1 MLALLLLIVGIAML
15 VWASDLFVDAAE
27 DTGKALKMPSFIIGV
42 VIVGIGTSLPELV
55 SSLVSVFQ
63 DASEIVPGNVLGSNT
78 TNILLVLGVGAL
90 MSKDMVF
97 KKDLLHGDMPI
108 LLSASVFLYFT
119 LIDGNF
125 TIAEALIFLV
135 AVAFY
140 IVHTLKS
147 ESDDDDDDEE
157 HKITAMTIVKL
168 LASPALIFFGA
179 KFTVD
184 SVVELSDKFGIGK
197 EIIALSAVALGTSLP
212 EVMVSIAAAK
222 KGKSDMI
229 IGNVVGSNIFNTF
242 VVMGIPRLFGEIK
255 IEGVAEFSLPFSV
268 AATALFVIITVDKKI
283 PKWEGAFLL
292 LFYAYFILR
301 LFGADHGL
309 I

>member
-1 MLALLLLIVGIAML
+1 MVSILILIVAIAVL
-15 VWASDLFVDAAE
+15 VWASDLFIDAAE
-27 DTGKALKMPSFIIGV
+27 DTGKALKMPTFIIGV

-55 SSLVSVFQ
+55 SSLVAVFQ
-63 DASEIVPGNVLGSNT
+63 GASEIVPGNVLGSNT

-90 MSKDMVF
+90 MSKNMKF
-97 KKDLLHGDMPI
+97 EKDLLKGDMPI
-108 LLSASVFLYFT
+108 LLSASLFLYFT

-125 TIAEALIFLV
+125 SLAEAFIFLV
-135 AVAFY
+135 AVTFY
-140 IVHTLKS
+140 VIHTLQS
-147 ESDDDDDDEE
+147 GDDEE
-157 HKITAMTIVKL
+157 NMEEHKVTPLTIGKL
-168 LASPALIFFGA
+168 IISPVLIFFGA

-184 SVVELSDKFGIGK
+184 AVIDISEHFNIGK

-229 IGNVVGSNIFNTF
+229 VGNVVGSNIFNAF
-242 VVMGIPRLFGEIK
+242 VVMGIPRLFGDIK
-255 IEGVAEFSLPFSV
+255 IEGISEFSLPFSV
-268 AATALFVIITVDKKI
+268 AATLLFVIITVDKKI

-292 LFYAYFILR
+292 LFYAYFILK

-309 I
+309 V

>member
-1 MLALLLLIVGIAML
+1 MSLLLLVVGIALL

-63 DASEIVPGNVLGSNT
+63 GASEIVPGNVLGSNT

-90 MSKDMVF
+90 MSKNMTF

-108 LLSASVFLYFT
+108 LLSASLFLYFT
-119 LIDGNF
+119 LIDGKF
-125 TIAEALIFLV
+125 TIPEAIIFLI
-135 AVAFY
+135 AVIFY
-140 IVHTLKS
+140 VIHTLKS
-147 ESDDDDDDEE
+147 GSDDEDTEE
-157 HKITAMTIVKL
+157 HKITALTIGKL
-168 LASPALIFFGA
+168 IISPVLIFFGA

-184 SVVELSDKFGIGK
+184 GVIQLSSDLGVGK

-212 EVMVSIAAAK
+212 EVMVSVAAAK

-229 IGNVVGSNIFNTF
+229 VGNVVGSNIFNSF

-255 IEGVAEFSLPFSV
+255 LNGIAEFSLPFSV
-268 AATALFVIITVDKKI
+268 AATLLFVIITLDKKV

-292 LFYAYFILR
+292 LFYVYFILR
-301 LFGADHGL
+301 LFGKDYGL

>member
-1 MLALLLLIVGIAML
+1 MGSLLLLIAGIAML

-90 MSKDMVF
+90 MSKNMKF
-97 KKDLLHGDMPI
+97 EKDLLHGDMPI
-108 LLSASVFLYFT
+108 LLSASLFLYFT
-119 LIDGNF
+119 LVDGKF
-125 TIAEALIFLV
+125 TIAEAIIFLV
-135 AVAFY
+135 AVSFY
-140 IVHTLKS
+140 IIHTLKNG
-147 ESDDDDDDEE
+147 SDDEDTAE
-157 HKITAMTIVKL
+157 HKITVLTIVKL
-168 LASPALIFFGA
+168 LISPVIIFFGA

-184 SVVELSDKFGIGK
+184 GVIQLSDTIGVNK
-197 EIIALSAVALGTSLP
+197 EVIALSAVALGTSLP

-229 IGNVVGSNIFNTF
+229 VGNVVGSNIFNTF

-255 IEGVAEFSLPFSV
+255 ISGVADFSLPFSV
-268 AATALFVIITVDKKI
+268 AATILFVIITVDKKI

-292 LFYAYFILR
+292 LFYVYFILK
-301 LFGADHGL
+301 LFGESHG
-309 I
+309 IV

>member
-1 MLALLLLIVGIAML
+1 MVSILLLIAGIAML

-90 MSKDMVF
+90 MSKNMKF
-97 KKDLLHGDMPI
+97 EKDLLHGDMPI
-108 LLSASVFLYFT
+108 LLSASLFLYFT
-119 LIDGNF
+119 LADGEF
-125 TIAEALIFLV
+125 TIPEALIFLV
-135 AVAFY
+135 AVTFY
-140 IVHTLKS
+140 VIHTLKS
-147 ESDDDDDDEE
+147 GATEGDQEE
-157 HKITAMTIVKL
+157 HKITPMTIGKL
-168 LASPALIFFGA
+168 IASPVLIFWGA
-179 KFTVD
+179 QFTVD
-184 SVVELSDKFGIGK
+184 AVIDLSDTFNIGK
-197 EIIALSAVALGTSLP
+197 EVIALSAVALGTSLP

-229 IGNVVGSNIFNTF
+229 VGNVVGSNIFNSF
-242 VVMGIPRLFGEIK
+242 VVMGIPRLFGEIEL
-255 IEGVAEFSLPFSV
+255 EGIADFSLPFSV
-268 AATALFVIITVDKKI
+268 AATLLFVIITVDKKI

-292 LFYAYFILR
+292 LFYAYFILT
-301 LFGADHGL
+301 LFGKEYGL
-309 I
+309 V